1 MKKILCFV
9 ALLAMSFTT
18 LTASAKTSELSS
30 VKSEKA
36 FKNVET
42 KNVISE
48 KLITYKIDNPIL
60 GNITISVPENA
71 FNNDCNSCSFP
82 VTYNFGGGRSSY
94 FPNGGSGSFSW
105 ICDGSSMADIIDAIL
120 LLFFC

>member
-71 FNNDCNSCSFP
+71 FNCPGSFP
-82 VTYNFGGGRSSY
+82 VSYRDDFRSYS
-94 FPNGGSGSFSW
+94 FPMSFDCSTTM
-105 ICDGSSMADIIDAIL
+105 DDIINAIL
-120 LLFFC
+120 LVFFS